1 MIRFN
6 AVLSVIGYT
15 PLDSNGNYQMVVQ
28 ITDNTSTFYSGNAA
42 VGAVIFLDGS
52 ANGEP
57 ALIKYIITEI
67 IDVSEPPNATFN
79 CFQSDP
85 VGGPFDPVG
94 QYAVI
99 GDPDAAGFIQVPD
112 WSVQQYEP
120 SLYTNILNF
129 QTDMIS
135 TALASATG
143 GGSGAS
149 NRIYDAPYTG
159 VVDGTNDTFALTQSF
174 IPTSLEVFLN
184 GLLQEL
190 TKDYTL
196 SNNNSIVFNVAP
208 IVDENGYSDEVRFN
222 VDPTAI

>member
-1 MIRFN
+1 
-6 AVLSVIGYT
+6 
-15 PLDSNGNYQMVVQ
+15 
-28 ITDNTSTFYSGNAA
+28 
-42 VGAVIFLDGS
+42 
-52 ANGEP
+52 
-57 ALIKYIITEI
+57 
-67 IDVSEPPNATFN
+67 
-79 CFQSDP
+79 
-85 VGGPFDPVG
+85 
-94 QYAVI
+94 
-99 GDPDAAGFIQVPD
+99 
-112 WSVQQYEP
+112 
-120 SLYTNILNF
+120 
-129 QTDMIS
+129 MIS

-184 GLLQEL
+184 GLLQKL